1 MKKLVCIVMLLCL
14 LIPCASAETL
24 DDFIAAYMKYAS
36 IYSAPEISSNTL
48 MKSNG
53 AYFWRFDSGTMIIVI
68 RDAKMNLE
76 GVAVTGNEDCVGDM
90 LAATIC
96 ATVAMD
102 EDVDINKLF
111 QYVMSMYIDYRDHE
125 KDFSYSFL
133 TPHNIAVSE
142 QYGSNLYQF
151 IIGHTGL

>member
-68 RDAKMNLE
+68 RDAKMNAIPPIV
-76 GVAVTGNEDCVGDM
+76 GVPSLLLCHLGP
-90 LAATIC
+90 ISS
-96 ATVAMD
+96 
-102 EDVDINKLF
+102 IF
-111 QYVMSMYIDYRDHE
+111 
-125 KDFSYSFL
+125 
-133 TPHNIAVSE
+133 
-142 QYGSNLYQF
+142 
-151 IIGHTGL
+151 